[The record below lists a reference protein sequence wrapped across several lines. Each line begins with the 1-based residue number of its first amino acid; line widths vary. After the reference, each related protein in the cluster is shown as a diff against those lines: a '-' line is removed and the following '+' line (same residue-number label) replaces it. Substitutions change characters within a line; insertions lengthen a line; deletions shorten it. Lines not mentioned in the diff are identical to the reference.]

1 MTFSPLIGGTLP
13 HHNKHR
19 GKGPVNRIVVHH
31 WAGTR
36 GGDAHL
42 ANPNTDVSATY
53 VLYSDGTLKG
63 QVPEEYRPW
72 TTGPTGDAGSVT
84 VETQNS
90 SGAPSW
96 GIDARAQEK
105 LAQLMADLSNRY
117 GWGELKRGTNVR
129 VHQDFAS
136 TACPGPSMLAALPS
150 IIARANQLRKGSTP
164 APSGNAA
171 DFVGKQIV
179 LAEEWWNY
187 KTAANAAKLVNKV
200 RLLPAGTYNVTK
212 TASGSV
218 HLINVNG
225 KHSGWVHGSVL
236 NGRTPA
242 GSAQRTYT
250 VVKGDTLWAIA
261 KKYGTTVAAIQKA
274 NGISGSLIKPG
285 QVLKV

>member
-31 WAGTR
+31 WAGTS

-42 ANPNTDVSATY
+42 ANPNSDVSATY

-63 QVPEEYRPW
+63 QVPEEFRPW

-90 SGAPSW
+90 SGAPNW

-136 TACPGPSMLAALPS
+136 TACPGPSMLAALPN
-150 IIARANQLRKGSTP
+150 IIARANQLRAGAV
-164 APSGNAA
+164 APTTLK
-171 DFVGKQIV
+171 VGDHI
-179 LAEEWWNY
+179 EIDDWWNY
-187 KTAANAAKLVNKV
+187 KSAADAAALRNPVRVMAPGVYEITKLVG
-200 RLLPAGTYNVTK
+200 GTP
-212 TASGSV
+212 
-218 HLINVNG
+218 HLKAVNG
-225 KHSGWVHGSVL
+225 KNSGWVHGSVL
-236 NGRTPA
+236 NGRSPVA
-242 GSAQRTYT
+242 GTARTHT
-250 VVKGDTLWAIA
+250 VAKGDTLWGIA